1 MVTLISPLA
10 VDSADEKE
18 FLSGWKNL
26 LEWLRSKDGFRAAR
40 LQRSVSSSAP
50 FRFIGMSMWDSQ
62 AAITAALD
70 DPRFL
75 ELSDAI
81 PVRISPTV
89 YEIIE
94 EVTGNA

>member
-1 MVTLISPLA
+1 
-10 VDSADEKE
+10 
-18 FLSGWKNL
+18 
-26 LEWLRSKDGFRAAR
+26 
-40 LQRSVSSSAP
+40 
-50 FRFIGMSMWDSQ
+50 MWDSQ